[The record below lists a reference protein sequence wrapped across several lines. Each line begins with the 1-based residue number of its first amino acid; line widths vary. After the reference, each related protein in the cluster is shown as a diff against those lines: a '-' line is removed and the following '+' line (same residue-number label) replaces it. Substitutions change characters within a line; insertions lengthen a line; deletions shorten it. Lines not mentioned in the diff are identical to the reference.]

1 MTALNEDVDVMF
13 LSQTYFMKNA
23 GEELITEEVSAGQ
36 PKITS
41 RGLSVFVN
49 DEEIKL
55 EKGAWRNNRACFNNL
70 EDAVRDAIRRHER
83 CKT

>member
-1 MTALNEDVDVMF
+1 MF
-13 LSQTYFMKNA
+13 PLVIYFMKNV
-23 GEELITEEVSAGQ
+23 GEELITEEVLAGQ

-55 EKGAWRNNRACFNNL
+55 EKGAWRNNRACFNSL
-70 EDAVRDAIRRHER
+70 EDAVKDAIKRA
-83 CKT
+83 

>member
-1 MTALNEDVDVMF
+1 MTAQSEDADVMF
-13 LSQTYFMKNA
+13 LFQIYFMKNA
-23 GEELITEEVSAGQ
+23 GEELITEEPSAGQ

-55 EKGAWRNNRACFNNL
+55 EKGAWRNKRACFNSL
-70 EDAVRDAIRRHER
+70 EDAVKDAIRRA
-83 CKT
+83 